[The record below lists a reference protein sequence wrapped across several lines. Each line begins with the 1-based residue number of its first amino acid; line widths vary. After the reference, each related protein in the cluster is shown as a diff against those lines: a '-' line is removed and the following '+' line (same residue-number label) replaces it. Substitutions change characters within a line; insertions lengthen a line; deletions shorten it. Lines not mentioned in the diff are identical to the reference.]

1 MSIRFNVFER
11 WLVRVLAASM
21 LMASAPFGAAQAG
34 MVSTDQIVGQ
44 MSARQ
49 DRIRVMD
56 FLGRDELRQQF
67 EALGVDA
74 DEAAARAG
82 SLSDVEIAQI
92 AGQMDRLPAGQ
103 DAAGAI
109 IGAAVAI
116 FVVLIITDVLGFTN
130 VFPFVSS
137 I

>member
-56 FLGRDELRQQF
+56 FLGREDVRQQL
-67 EALGVDA
+67 ELLGVDA

-103 DAAGAI
+103 DAATAI

-116 FVVLIITDVLGFTN
+116 FLVLIITDVLGFTN